1 MNRSTAK
8 VGVDLSNVGHDI
20 YRGCNSMVEPQPSKL
35 VTWVRFPS
43 PAPIDVRLPQKS
55 CLNYPRHAN
64 PAICILRIEIAAK
77 ERVDVLFRI
86 ALPLY
91 AIVAQLAE
99 RRFCKPYV
107 GGSIPLGSS
116 IMTAD
121 MVCNHSYR

>member
-1 MNRSTAK
+1 
-8 VGVDLSNVGHDI
+8 
-20 YRGCNSMVEPQPSKL
+20 MVEPQPSKL

-43 PAPIDVRLPQKS
+43 PAPNCHTVAAKS

-64 PAICILRIEIAAK
+64 PAMYILRIEIAAK
-77 ERVDVLFRI
+77 EGVGIFFRI
-86 ALPLY
+86 ALPLH

-107 GGSIPLGSS
+107 GGSSPLGSS

-121 MVCNHSYR
+121 VVGTILIDKISYGSSPAAVSIWHVGQVG